1 VAVTAD
7 LQPGRL
13 DFLALDGR
21 MVSARLPADDL

>member
-13 DFLALDGR
+13 DFLVFDGR
-21 MVSARLPADDL
+21 VVSARLPADDL